1 MTYSLTGVVVHTRIS
16 ETCGH
21 YRAFVRSTKDSTQW
35 FSVDDLKVHGL
46 CMVSTYFGVHAAQP
60 SLTSFGTHAGN
71 PSKCCNSSPSR
82 ALYAILPSPRRYT
95 HGCHLVFYVDVT

>member
-46 CMVSTYFGVHAAQP
+46 CMVSTYFGIHAAQP
-60 SLTSFGTHAGN
+60 SLTSFATHAGN
-71 PSKCCNSSPSR
+71 PVSVATVLLQEPFM
-82 ALYAILPSPRRYT
+82 L
-95 HGCHLVFYVDVT
+95 FYQAQEGIHMVATWFSM